1 MQVGSPSGFDQRAR
15 VFSLRQTAVT
25 TNLGLLGD
33 VIERGFAVEDAG
45 RLFVDFPLDVGQ
57 ASGQYMIRVP
67 WHAGE
72 IIESLPLSIRA
83 YLK

>member
-1 MQVGSPSGFDQRAR
+1 MQADFPSGFDQRVR
-15 VFSLRQTAVT
+15 TFNLRHTAVT
-25 TNLGLLGD
+25 TNLGFLGD
-33 VIERGFAVEDAG
+33 VVELGFAVEDAG

-57 ASGQYMIRVP
+57 ASGQCMLQVP